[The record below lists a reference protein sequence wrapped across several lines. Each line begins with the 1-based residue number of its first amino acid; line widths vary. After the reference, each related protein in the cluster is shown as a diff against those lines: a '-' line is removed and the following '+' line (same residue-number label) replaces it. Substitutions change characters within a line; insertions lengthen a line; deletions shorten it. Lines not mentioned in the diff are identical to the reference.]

1 MQFRHLRVARLRR
14 VQRVVLSL
22 HLLDRQVVDRR
33 PRVLALA
40 GAKVP
45 DLDPVFNVPWVALVL
60 ARAPVAP
67 VVALDLAGVPVAV
80 PVAVRADLLEQAAP
94 HLVAEVVLP
103 VVEVNVLHNAEPSV
117 VGATKKSSSPLV
129 SSRINLQQLRF
140 PMAKSLSSVDRRL
153 VI

>member
-1 MQFRHLRVARLRR
+1 

-67 VVALDLAGVPVAV
+67 VVALDLAAV
-80 PVAVRADLLEQAAP
+80 PVVVRAGLLEQAAP
-94 HLVAEVVLP
+94 HLVAAVVLP